1 MKKTAEI
8 ATAFKMDGMKGGTIN
23 NFARGSRER
32 DMFKWTLSSRIDLLQ
47 FVVSNK
53 G

>member
-32 DMFKWTLSSRIDLLQ
+32 DMFKRTLSRIDLLQ
-47 FVVSNK
+47 FVVSKK